1 MQRLGA
7 AIVWQAY
14 KRTFQ
19 FPLVLRLDN
28 GLLLYADPSCRNSTA
43 AIYTRIYEST
53 YIQFLRRECVRGGS
67 IVDVGAHIGIY
78 TLLLADLFESGVCLE
93 PAPDAHSILV
103 KNLGLNGLHRF
114 NALRLGASSAS
125 GRAVLTAEGPYN
137 GEARIVADD
146 AVAAIRF
153 DIEITT
159 VDALI
164 QPSWKVT
171 FIKIDTEGHEP
182 EVIAGAVETLRRSP
196 EALVLFE
203 NNPGGRAECM
213 NRLEGLGFRCFALDE
228 SGNVSQSAA
237 DFKES
242 INALAAGP
250 SHPLSQRL
258 RAL

>member
-1 MQRLGA
+1 VRA
-7 AIVWQAY
+7 
-14 KRTFQ
+14 R
-19 FPLVLRLDN
+19 
-28 GLLLYADPSCRNSTA
+28 
-43 AIYTRIYEST
+43 RIH
-53 YIQFLRRECVRGGS
+53 R
-67 IVDVGAHIGIY
+67 VGAHIGIY
-78 TLLLADLFESGVCLE
+78 TLLLADLFESGVCLD

-114 NALRLGASSAS
+114 DALRLGASSVS
-125 GRAVLTAEGPYN
+125 GRAVLTAEGPYS

-242 INALAAGP
+242 SNALAAGP